1 MIIFFVN
8 QNLAIRAKDRCMT
21 QARRTAT
28 EPRRKPKQERS
39 RERIDAILSTTM
51 RLIGEKG
58 IDAVTMKEV
67 GALAGGPIATVYHYF
82 PNKSAILAMLY
93 ERFSEVSRARLT
105 DILADVRE
113 AKDVIAAADRLLDDY
128 LGRVAGDPAIQDL
141 QNAIQADKALKNL
154 DIAET
159 RHQARMFC
167 DHVTALIEPGKHEQ
181 FERMVLLIFQLAGG
195 VVRLA
200 LAQGQ
205 AESRRTIE
213 DYRSIIHT
221 QLQLFL

>member
-1 MIIFFVN
+1 M
-8 QNLAIRAKDRCMT
+8 AE
-21 QARRTAT
+21 ARRMATA
-28 EPRRKPKQERS
+28 PRRRPKQERS

-93 ERFSEVSRARLT
+93 ERFSEESRARFGEIIAEISGLE
-105 DILADVRE
+105 DVT
-113 AKDVIAAADRLLDDY
+113 AAADRMIEDY
-128 LGRVAGDPAIQDL
+128 YRRVADDPAIQDL
-141 QNAIQADKALKNL
+141 QNAIQADKALQNL

-159 RHQARMFC
+159 RHQAKMFC
-167 DHVTALIEPGKHEQ
+167 DHVAPMLRPDRRED
-181 FERMVLLIFQLAGG
+181 FARVVFLIFQLAGG

-200 LAQGQ
+200 LTQDEKEG
-205 AESRRTIE
+205 RRTID

-221 QLQLFL
+221 QLRLFL